1 MREQPMVTER
11 DTEAGRGQQR
21 CGNDKMKP
29 INAEVPQVQW
39 HRGQRQKKSA
49 DQKGAGR
56 PINPVGR
63 DSENQGKRN
72 LSVQ

>member
-21 CGNDKMKP
+21 CGNDEMKP

-39 HRGQRQKKSA
+39 HRGQRQKKCA
-49 DQKGAGR
+49 D
-56 PINPVGR
+56 
-63 DSENQGKRN
+63 
-72 LSVQ
+72 